1 MTTVPRFALYGTDS
15 SPAWADLV
23 NLERIP
29 ERSSKYNW
37 EIDPH
42 VHEGLLQVLYIESG
56 SGGGEA
62 LIDGRRW
69 PLQPPC
75 LVLIPSGAV
84 HGFHFRN
91 DIDGPVITAAQ
102 RPLESLMAAIA
113 PQLLPHIRTPKVL
126 PVDAASPF
134 AESLMP
140 LFEAIA
146 REARHAAP
154 GQVVAGMALLA
165 ALFVQ
170 VARLSESAAAAP
182 GDDPRSRKAGQIE
195 QFRTLVNEQFR
206 QHLGV
211 DDYAR
216 QLGLTAGHLGRLCR
230 EALGRSPLDVIN
242 ARVVHEAQRELAYS
256 TLSVKQ
262 VAAELGYD
270 DEAYFGRFFKKHTGQ
285 RPTEFRLMARAH
297 LAGS

>member
-1 MTTVPRFALYGTDS
+1 MTSVPRFALYGTDS
-15 SPAWADLV
+15 APAWADLV
-23 NLERIP
+23 HHERIP
-29 ERSSKYNW
+29 SRSSRYNW

-42 VHEGLLQVLYIESG
+42 VHEGLLQVLYIVTG
-56 SGGGEA
+56 SGGEA

-69 PLQPPC
+69 PLRPPC
-75 LVLIPSGAV
+75 LVLVPSGAV

-113 PQLLPHIRTPKVL
+113 PELLPHIRTPKVL
-126 PVDAASPF
+126 PVDPDGPF
-134 AESLMP
+134 IESLMP
-140 LFEAIA
+140 LFDGIE
-146 REARHAAP
+146 RETRYAAP

-170 VARLSESAAAAP
+170 VARLSDSAAATP

-195 QFRTLVNEQFR
+195 QFRNLVNERFR
-206 QHLGV
+206 QHRGV
-211 DDYAR
+211 AHYA
-216 QLGLTAGHLGRLCR
+216 QHLGLTAGHLGRLCR
-230 EALGRSPLDVIN
+230 EALGMSPLDVIN
-242 ARVVHEAQRELAYS
+242 ARIVHEAQRELVYS
-256 TLSVKQ
+256 LLSVKQ

-285 RPTEFRLMARAH
+285 RPTEFREMARRQMAS
-297 LAGS
+297 G

>member
-1 MTTVPRFALYGTDS
+1 MTSVPRFALYGTDS

-23 NLERIP
+23 NHERIP
-29 ERSSKYNW
+29 IRSSKYNW

-42 VHEGLLQVLYIESG
+42 VHEGLLQVLYIERG

-69 PLQPPC
+69 SLQPPC

-113 PQLLPHIRTPKVL
+113 PELLPHIRTPKVL
-126 PVDAASPF
+126 PLDPDSPF
-134 AESLMP
+134 VESLMP
-140 LFEAIA
+140 LFDGIE
-146 REARHAAP
+146 REARFAAP
-154 GQVVAGMALLA
+154 GQVVAGMSLLA

-170 VARLSESAAAAP
+170 VARLSDSAAASP

-195 QFRTLVNEQFR
+195 QFRNLVNERFR
-206 QHLGV
+206 QHRGV
-211 DDYAR
+211 EPYAQ

-230 EALGRSPLDVIN
+230 EALGMSPLDVIN
-242 ARVVHEAQRELAYS
+242 ARVVHEAQRELVYS

-285 RPTEFRLMARAH
+285 RPTEFREMARRQM
-297 LAGS
+297 AGG

>member
-1 MTTVPRFALYGTDS
+1 MTSVPRFALYGTDS
-15 SPAWADLV
+15 APAWADLV

-29 ERSSKYNW
+29 IRSSKYNW

-42 VHEGLLQVLYIESG
+42 VHEGLLQVLYIVTG

-113 PQLLPHIRTPKVL
+113 PELLAHIRTPKVL
-126 PVDAASPF
+126 PVDPGSPY

-140 LFEAIA
+140 LFDAIE
-146 REARHAAP
+146 REARYAAP
-154 GQVVAGMALLA
+154 GQVVAGMSLLS

-170 VARLSESAAAAP
+170 VARLSDSAAAAT
-182 GDDPRSRKAGQIE
+182 GDDPRSRQAGQVE
-195 QFRTLVNEQFR
+195 HFRTLVNEQF
-206 QHLGV
+206 HLHRGV
-211 DDYAR
+211 ADYAR
-216 QLGLTAGHLGRLCR
+216 QLGVTAGHLGRLCR
-230 EALGRSPLDVIN
+230 ETLGMSPLDVVN
-242 ARVVHEAQRELAYS
+242 ARIVHEAQRELVYS

-262 VAAELGYD
+262 VAAELGYE

-285 RPTEFRLMARAH
+285 RPTEFREMARRQMAN
-297 LAGS
+297 G